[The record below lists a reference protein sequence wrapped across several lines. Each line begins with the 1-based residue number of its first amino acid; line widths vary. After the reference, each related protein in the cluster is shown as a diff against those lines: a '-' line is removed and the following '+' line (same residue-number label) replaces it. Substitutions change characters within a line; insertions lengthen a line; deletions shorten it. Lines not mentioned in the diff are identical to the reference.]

1 MKNKSAGKTIS
12 FYGQWQNKPESGE
25 RIYLF
30 IFKNKATVLR
40 VQLAIDITLSQQNL
54 GVKLLKMYKKK

>member
-1 MKNKSAGKTIS
+1 MKNKNAGKKIS

-40 VQLAIDITLSQQNL
+40 V
-54 GVKLLKMYKKK
+54 